1 MPVKIHGMPPSANA
15 IGPCILAAHAE
26 CGGLE
31 MCYTTAPPTT
41 ARPPHHCP
49 TTVPTA
55 LPLTLA
61 LTLA

>member
-31 MCYTTAPPTT
+31 MCDTTAPPLPHHPTT
-41 ARPPHHCP
+41 APPPHHCP
-49 TTVPTA
+49 
-55 LPLTLA
+55 
-61 LTLA
+61 

>member
-1 MPVKIHGMPPSANA
+1 MPVKIHAMPPSANA

-31 MCYTTAPPTT
+31 MCNTPLPHHPTT
-41 ARPPHHCP
+41 A
-49 TTVPTA
+49 PTA
-55 LPLTLA
+55 LPLTMA